1 MWIWVWYL
9 RGQWYIM
16 KKKREIKL
24 GSLVRIRPESRYY
37 GSSVDNPINTV
48 GTVFSFIALGDV
60 RVRWSP
66 TSTNSYYFSDLE
78 DVTPKLWDLLRGS
91 GVL

>member
-1 MWIWVWYL
+1 
-9 RGQWYIM
+9 M

-24 GSLVRIRPESRYY
+24 GSLVRIRPESKYY
-37 GSSVDNPINTV
+37 GRNRDNPIDTV
-48 GTVFSFIALGDV
+48 GTVFSFRTSADV

-66 TSTNSYYFSDLE
+66 TSTNSYNFSDLE
-78 DVTPKLWDLLRGS
+78 DVTSKLWDLLRGS